1 MYAKISHFTI
11 TEKVITRPLLEAFNQ
26 ALGDNFS
33 VILNYSGFLDW
44 IAFISRTT
52 VDRLPA
58 AGAAVPECPQ
68 LRVTNADFAECNGD
82 YLYSYSLRVSWAPDR
97 PVYVHTDR

>member
-1 MYAKISHFTI
+1 MIVKYSCIFGYPS
-11 TEKVITRPLLEAFNQ
+11 LEA
-26 ALGDNFS
+26 L
-33 VILNYSGFLDW
+33 LL
-44 IAFISRTT
+44 T
-52 VDRLPA
+52 VTPA

>member
-1 MYAKISHFTI
+1 M
-11 TEKVITRPLLEAFNQ
+11 
-26 ALGDNFS
+26 
-33 VILNYSGFLDW
+33 
-44 IAFISRTT
+44 T
-52 VDRLPA
+52 VTPA